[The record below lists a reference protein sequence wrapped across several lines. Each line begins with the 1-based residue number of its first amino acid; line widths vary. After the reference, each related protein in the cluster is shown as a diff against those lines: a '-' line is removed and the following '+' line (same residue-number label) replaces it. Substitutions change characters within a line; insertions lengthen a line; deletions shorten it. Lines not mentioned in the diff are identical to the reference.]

1 MARGW
6 ESKSVEDQ
14 MELAEARRA
23 ERSASVN
30 GMTPAQAELLR
41 QREALELQ
49 LTRMRQEYEAS
60 QHPRHQLQLQE
71 GIRFLEAKLAE
82 LG

>member
-23 ERSASVN
+23 ERSQSVD
-30 GMTPAQAELLR
+30 GLTPEQAQLKHD
-41 QREALELQ
+41 RESVELQ
-49 LTRMRQEYEAS
+49 LTRLRHEYEDS
-60 QHPRHQLQLQE
+60 QHPRRREQIQE
-71 GIRFLEAKLAE
+71 GIRFLEAKLAK

>member
-23 ERSASVN
+23 ERSISAH
-30 GMTPAQAELLR
+30 GLTPDQV
-41 QREALELQ
+41 QHQHDREAVELQ
-49 LTRMRQEYEAS
+49 LKRLRHEYEDS
-60 QHPRHQLQLQE
+60 QHPRRREQIQE